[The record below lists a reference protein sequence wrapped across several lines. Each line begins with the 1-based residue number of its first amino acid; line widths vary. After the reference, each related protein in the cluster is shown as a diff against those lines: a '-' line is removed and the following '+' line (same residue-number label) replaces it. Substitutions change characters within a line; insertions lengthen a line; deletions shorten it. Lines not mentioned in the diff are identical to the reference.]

1 MDDKPNWRLFNVDDM
16 VKELSDSDPV
26 GPTIDLYVASLA
38 YKNFDFISKRLPHVI
53 ECSTY
58 NPLAWLQMLDSASA
72 RYWIQEKNEGV
83 AVYAA
88 TEHCGCVRTYRL
100 NVDHPVRAQ
109 KQGRQWVVLPNE
121 KTLYSLLDSASARAI
136 FKAWHHWTTQANEHA
151 TALAEGRFK
160 NTSVGQS
167 LIISSGLGCV
177 VCAAPAVAHAST
189 TIGLAASQA
198 TLVQLPL
205 CAMHLEEARAEPNV
219 LAFISKMFSLS
230 LDLPE
235 SNRTESIPDAMITEV
250 HQIAANELGG
260 TIGTADK
267 RNGNWILKI
276 ELPTGWHWVLRLRT
290 LMDYAYMLFR
300 PGDDVAVYRAD
311 SAPHHTELPFFPD
324 HEHSR
329 PDRKKDV
336 TAPSFLY
343 GTPIFDLKRLRTV
356 SQDHKAL

>member
-1 MDDKPNWRLFNVDDM
+1 MQHKHKWRLFNVDDM
-16 VKELSDSDPV
+16 VEALSDSDPV

-38 YKNFDFISKRLPHVI
+38 YKNFDFISKRLPHVV

-58 NPLAWLQMLDSASA
+58 NPFTWLQMLDSASE

-83 AVYAA
+83 AVYDA
-88 TEHCGCVRTYRL
+88 TEHCGCLRTYRL

-109 KQGRQWVVLPNE
+109 QWERKWVVLPNE
-121 KTLYSLLDSASARAI
+121 MALYSLLDTVSAQTI
-136 FKAWHHWTTQANEHA
+136 FNAWHHWTTHANLHA

-160 NTSVGQS
+160 NTSVEQS

-189 TIGLAASQA
+189 TMGLIASQA

-205 CAMHLEEARAEPNV
+205 CARHLEEARAEPNV

-235 SNRTESIPDAMITEV
+235 SIRSESIPDAMISEV
-250 HQIAANELGG
+250 HQIGANELGG
-260 TIGTADK
+260 TVGTAEK
-267 RNGNWILKI
+267 RKGGWILKI
-276 ELPTGWHWVLRLRT
+276 ELPTGWHWVLRLNS
-290 LMDYAYMLFR
+290 LVDYAYMLFR
-300 PGDDVAVYRAD
+300 PGVDVAVYRAD
-311 SAPHHTELPFFPD
+311 SAPHHPELPFFPD

-336 TAPSFLY
+336 IAPSFLY

-356 SQDHKAL
+356 SQDHQAL